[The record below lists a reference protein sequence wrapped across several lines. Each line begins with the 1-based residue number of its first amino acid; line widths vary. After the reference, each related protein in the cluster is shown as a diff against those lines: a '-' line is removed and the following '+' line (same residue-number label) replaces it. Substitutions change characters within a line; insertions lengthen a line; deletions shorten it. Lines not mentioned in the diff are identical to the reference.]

1 MLHVAIIAPLGNSVR
16 HCYRTQFLIIH
27 YNIRAIMLQ
36 NYKEKRKSSL
46 FIIYKDDVK
55 LCISDILS
63 ARYRGRLRRSSSLRI
78 FLVEKRKDKDGE

>member
-36 NYKEKRKSSL
+36 NYT
-46 FIIYKDDVK
+46 F
-55 LCISDILS
+55 
-63 ARYRGRLRRSSSLRI
+63 
-78 FLVEKRKDKDGE
+78 FL